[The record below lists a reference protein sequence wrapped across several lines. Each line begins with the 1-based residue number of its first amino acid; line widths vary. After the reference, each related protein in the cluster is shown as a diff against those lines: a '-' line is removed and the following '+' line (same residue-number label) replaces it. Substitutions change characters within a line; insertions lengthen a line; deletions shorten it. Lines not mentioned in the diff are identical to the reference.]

1 MSPAPS
7 RLAALAATA
16 GAFVA
21 AGVAAKVLDT
31 RRREHRRERRGEEV
45 VFGSVHAPTRTV
57 VATDGVRLNVEVDEL
72 DQTSRPRSGTP
83 AGPDGRPGPGTPAGP
98 DQPER
103 PTLVFCHGW
112 VCTLD
117 TWHYQRLALRGLVRM
132 VFYDQRSHG
141 GSGRSTREGSTF
153 AQLGRDLRTVLDEVV
168 PEGPVVLV
176 GHSMGGITVQ
186 QLAAQSPELFG
197 DRVVGA
203 VLLSTSDGRLV
214 RQSPALRRLL
224 PFLRAG
230 APLLDWGRTF
240 NSYSVVRRWAV
251 GPDAPDKYADMS
263 DEMILRADTHVLL
276 DFYPAFVDLDV
287 RTGAKG
293 LGKVPVVVACGTE
306 DLLTPIKHARRLS
319 RTIDDAQL
327 VTLDGAGHMIPF
339 EEHVAVTRAIEDVLD
354 AAGYPV
360 REGDR

>member
-21 AGVAAKVLDT
+21 AGVTATLVDT
-31 RRREHRRERRGEEV
+31 RRRERRREQRGEDV
-45 VFGSVHAPTRTV
+45 AFGSVHSPSRTV
-57 VATDGVRLNVEVDEL
+57 VASDGVPLNVEVDDVE
-72 DQTSRPRSGTP
+72 
-83 AGPDGRPGPGTPAGP
+83 PGDEEATA
-98 DQPER
+98 R
-103 PTLVFCHGW
+103 PTLVFVHGW

-141 GSGRSTREGSTF
+141 ASGRSTRGGSTF
-153 AQLGRDLRTVLDEVV
+153 AQLADDLRTVLDEVV
-168 PEGPVVLV
+168 PDGPVVLV

-186 QLAAQSPELFG
+186 QLAAESPELFG

-214 RQSPALRRLL
+214 RQSPALRRVL

-230 APLLDWGRTF
+230 SPLLDWGRTF
-240 NSYSVVRRWAV
+240 NSYSVIRRWAV
-251 GPDAPDKYADMS
+251 GPDALRKYADMS
-263 DEMILRADTHVLL
+263 DEMILRAQTHVLL

-287 RTGAKG
+287 RSGAKG
-293 LGKVPVVVACGTE
+293 LGQVPVVVACGDH
-306 DLLTPIKHARRLS
+306 DLLTPLKHARRLA
-319 RTIDDAQL
+319 RTIDDAHL
-327 VTLDGAGHMIPF
+327 ATFEGAGHMVPF
-339 EEHVAVTRAIEDVLD
+339 EENVAVTRIIEDVLER
-354 AAGYPV
+354 AGHPV
-360 REGDR
+360 REGGH

>member
-21 AGVAAKVLDT
+21 AGVTAKVLDT
-31 RRREHRRERRGEEV
+31 RRREHRRERRGEEF

-72 DQTSRPRSGTP
+72 DQASRPR
-83 AGPDGRPGPGTPAGP
+83 PGTPAGP

-103 PTLVFCHGW
+103 PTVVFCHGW

-203 VLLSTSDGRLV
+203 VLLSTSDGRLL

-251 GPDAPDKYADMS
+251 GPDAPDKYADMA

-293 LGKVPVVVACGTE
+293 LSRVPVVVACGSE

-339 EEHVAVTRAIEDVLD
+339 EEHVAVTRAIEDVLE
-354 AAGYPV
+354 AAGHPV

>member
-7 RLAALAATA
+7 RLAAVAATA

-31 RRREHRRERRGEEV
+31 RRREHRREQRGEDV
-45 VFGSVHAPTRTV
+45 AFGTVHSPARTV
-57 VATDGVRLNVEVDEL
+57 VASDGVALNVEVDEPS
-72 DQTSRPRSGTP
+72 DP
-83 AGPDGRPGPGTPAGP
+83 AAARAQGM
-98 DQPER
+98 

-141 GSGRSTREGSTF
+141 ASGRSTREGSTF
-153 AQLGRDLRTVLDEVV
+153 AQLGEDLRTILDEVV
-168 PEGPVVLV
+168 PDGPVVLV

-186 QLAAQSPELFG
+186 QLAAQAPELFG

-214 RQSPALRRLL
+214 RQSPALRRIL

-230 APLLDWGRTF
+230 APLLDWGRSF

-251 GPDAPDKYADMS
+251 GPDAPAKYADMS
-263 DEMILRADTHVLL
+263 DEMILRAQTHVLL

-287 RTGAKG
+287 RSGAKG
-293 LGKVPVVVACGTE
+293 LSRVPVVVACGTE
-306 DLLTPIKHARRLS
+306 DLLTPIRHARRLS

-327 VTLDGAGHMIPF
+327 VTLEGAGHMIPF
-339 EEHVAVTRAIEDVLD
+339 EEHVAVTRAIEDVLE
-354 AAGYPV
+354 AAGHPV

>member
-21 AGVAAKVLDT
+21 AGVTAKVVDS
-31 RRREHRRERRGEEV
+31 RRREHRRERRGEDV
-45 VFGSVHAPTRTV
+45 VFGSVHSPSRTV
-57 VATDGVRLNVEVDEL
+57 VASDGVALNVEVD
-72 DQTSRPRSGTP
+72 DVA
-83 AGPDGRPGPGTPAGP
+83 AGDRDAAA
-98 DQPER
+98 R
-103 PTLVFCHGW
+103 PTLVFVHGW

-117 TWHYQRLALRGLVRM
+117 TWHYQRLALRRLVRM

-141 GSGRSTREGSTF
+141 ASGRSTRGGSTF
-153 AQLGRDLRTVLDEVV
+153 AQLADDLRTVLEEVV
-168 PEGPVVLV
+168 PDGPVVLV

-186 QLAAQSPELFG
+186 QLAAESPELFG

-214 RQSPALRRLL
+214 RQSPALRRVL

-251 GPDAPDKYADMS
+251 GPDAPQKYADMS
-263 DEMILRADTHVLL
+263 DEMILRAQTHVLL

-293 LGKVPVVVACGTE
+293 LGRVPVVVACGDH

-319 RTIDDAQL
+319 RTIEAAEL
-327 VTLDGAGHMIPF
+327 ITFEGAGHMVPL
-339 EEHVAVTRAIEDVLD
+339 EENVAVTRIVEDLLERL
-354 AAGYPV
+354 GHPV
-360 REGDR
+360 REGGR

>member
-21 AGVAAKVLDT
+21 AGVTAKVLDT
-31 RRREHRRERRGEEV
+31 RRREHRREQRGEDV
-45 VFGSVHAPTRTV
+45 AFGSVHAPARTV
-57 VATDGVRLNVEVDEL
+57 VASDGVALNVEVDE
-72 DQTSRPRSGTP
+72 PRDP
-83 AGPDGRPGPGTPAGP
+83 AAARAQGM
-98 DQPER
+98 

-141 GSGRSTREGSTF
+141 ASGRSTREGSTF
-153 AQLGRDLRTVLDEVV
+153 AQLGDDLRTILDEVV
-168 PEGPVVLV
+168 PDGPVVLV

-186 QLAAQSPELFG
+186 QLAAQAPELFG

-214 RQSPALRRLL
+214 RQSPALRRVL

-251 GPDAPDKYADMS
+251 GPDAPEKYADMA
-263 DEMILRADTHVLL
+263 DEMILRAHTHVLL

-287 RTGAKG
+287 RSGAKG
-293 LGKVPVVVACGTE
+293 LSQVPVVVACGTQ
-306 DLLTPIKHARRLS
+306 DLLTPLKHARRLS
-319 RTIDDAQL
+319 RTIDDARL
-327 VTLDGAGHMIPF
+327 VTLEGAGHMIPF
-339 EEHVAVTRAIEDVLD
+339 EEHVAVTRAIEDVLE
-354 AAGYPV
+354 ATGHPV
-360 REGDR
+360 REEDR

>member
-21 AGVAAKVLDT
+21 AGVAAKVVDT
-31 RRREHRRERRGEEV
+31 RRREHRREQRGEDV
-45 VFGSVHAPTRTV
+45 AFGSVHGPTRTV
-57 VATDGVRLNVEVDEL
+57 VASDGVRLNVEVDEQ
-72 DQTSRPRSGTP
+72 D
-83 AGPDGRPGPGTPAGP
+83 PGEPP
-98 DQPER
+98 R
-103 PTLVFCHGW
+103 PTLVFVHGW

-153 AQLGRDLRTVLDEVV
+153 SQLADDLRTVLDEVV

-176 GHSMGGITVQ
+176 GHSMGGIAVQ
-186 QLAAQSPELFG
+186 QLASESPELFG

-214 RQSPALRRLL
+214 RQSPALRRVL

-240 NSYSVVRRWAV
+240 NSYSVIRRWAV
-251 GPDAPDKYADMS
+251 GPDAPRRYADMA
-263 DEMILRADTHVLL
+263 DEMILRAQTHVLL

-287 RTGAKG
+287 RNGAQG
-293 LGKVPVVVACGTE
+293 LGRVPVVVACGDQ

-319 RTIDDAQL
+319 RTIDDARL
-327 VTLDGAGHMIPF
+327 VTLGGAGHMVPF
-339 EEHVAVTRAIEDVLD
+339 EEHVAVTRIIEDLLD
-354 AAGYPV
+354 RLGHPV

>member
-21 AGVAAKVLDT
+21 AGVTAKVVDT
-31 RRREHRRERRGEEV
+31 RRREHRREQRGEEV
-45 VFGSVHAPTRTV
+45 PFGSVHSPVRTV
-57 VATDGVRLNVEVDEL
+57 VASDGVPLNVEVDEA
-72 DQTSRPRSGTP
+72 DEAH
-83 AGPDGRPGPGTPAGP
+83 AGSAA
-98 DQPER
+98 
-103 PTLVFCHGW
+103 PTVVFVHGW

-141 GSGRSTREGSTF
+141 GSGRSTRQGSSF
-153 AQLGRDLRTVLDEVV
+153 SQLADDLRTVLDEVV

-186 QLAAQSPELFG
+186 QLAAESPELFG
-197 DRVVGA
+197 DKVVGA
-203 VLLSTSDGRLV
+203 VLLSTSDNRLV
-214 RQSPALRRLL
+214 RQSPALRRVL

-240 NSYSVVRRWAV
+240 NSYSVIRRWAV
-251 GPDAPDKYADMS
+251 GPDSPRKYADMS
-263 DEMILRADTHVLL
+263 DEMILRAQTHVLL

-287 RTGAKG
+287 RSGAQG
-293 LGKVPVVVACGTE
+293 LGRVPVVVACGDH
-306 DLLTPIKHARRLS
+306 DLLTPIKHARRLA
-319 RTIDDAQL
+319 RTIEDARL
-327 VTLDGAGHMIPF
+327 VTLGGAGHMVPF
-339 EEHVAVTRAIEDVLD
+339 EENVAVTRIIEDLLD
-354 AAGYPV
+354 RIGHPV